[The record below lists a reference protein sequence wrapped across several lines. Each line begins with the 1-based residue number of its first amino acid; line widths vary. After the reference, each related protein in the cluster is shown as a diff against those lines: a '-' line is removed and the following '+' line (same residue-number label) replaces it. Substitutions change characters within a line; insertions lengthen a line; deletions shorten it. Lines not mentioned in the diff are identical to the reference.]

1 MSTFSSQ
8 EKMLFNA
15 GFLHVAFYKVLQRRL
30 IDLGGDT
37 THMVLTPGQ
46 PYPLYYYVH
55 QTEGRV
61 IHGLS

>member
-1 MSTFSSQ
+1 
-8 EKMLFNA
+8 MLFNA